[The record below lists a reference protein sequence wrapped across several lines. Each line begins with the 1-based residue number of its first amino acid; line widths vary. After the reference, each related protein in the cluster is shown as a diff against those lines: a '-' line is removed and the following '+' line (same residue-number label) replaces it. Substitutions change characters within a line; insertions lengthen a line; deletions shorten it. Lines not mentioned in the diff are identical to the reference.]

1 MVAVQLETLTDW
13 PQKSV
18 TPDRITDTEN
28 VRSHRSYVLVC
39 NFGLAYFDGDKLS
52 FLRQQMQKLL
62 RKVDIYNE
70 YFSFRLWF
78 ELSSLT

>member
-13 PQKSV
+13 PRKSV

-52 FLRQQMQKLL
+52 SLRQQIQKLL
-62 RKVDIYNE
+62 RKIGMHNE

-78 ELSSLT
+78 GLSAL